1 MPYGVV
7 LHCGTFRSAWDLII
21 FICTIYVAALV
32 PYQAVFKREG
42 YELAGESDGASDEI
56 GISFINRSF
65 DVFVEAVFI
74 FDVILNFR
82 TTYVSKSGNVVFNP
96 KLITKNYFKSWFSVD
111 LFAAIPGTLSFNHL
125 PKLLRS
131 FCLQSTSSQLCSSFP
146 ITNPFCA
153 AA

>member
-1 MPYGVV
+1 MASRMPYGVV

-42 YELAGESDGASDEI
+42 YELKGESDGLGDEI

-111 LFAAIPGTLSFNHL
+111 LFAAIPGT
-125 PKLLRS
+125 P
-131 FCLQSTSSQLCSSFP
+131 CP
-146 ITNPFCA
+146 
-153 AA
+153 

>member
-1 MPYGVV
+1 MASRMPYGVV

-42 YELAGESDGASDEI
+42 YELLSDINMDNELMDSTNTSSNSTSMVI
-56 GISFINRSF
+56 GDISFINRSF

-111 LFAAIPGTLSFNHL
+111 LFAAIPG
-125 PKLLRS
+125 K
-131 FCLQSTSSQLCSSFP
+131 
-146 ITNPFCA
+146 I
-153 AA
+153 